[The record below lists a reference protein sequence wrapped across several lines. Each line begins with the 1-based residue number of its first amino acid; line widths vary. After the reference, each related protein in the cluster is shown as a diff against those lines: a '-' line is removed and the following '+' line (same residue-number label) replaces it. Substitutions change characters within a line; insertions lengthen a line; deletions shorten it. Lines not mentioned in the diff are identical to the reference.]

1 MTYNEFLKEAE
12 KFKSKINPFAVM
24 CQTAHETG
32 YYKSELAVKHNNF
45 AGIKASTDWLKEN
58 KPYVDIASPE
68 VINGQTTVKVSKFR
82 KYKDVNEFLNDYVE
96 FISRDR
102 YADVRNNIEN
112 VFGYFAGLL
121 KGGWATNP
129 LYFNRLV
136 EMAFKLAPDIFGET
150 WYDKLKASFEYSR
163 DKKRSINTEQIKFV
177 QSMLDKTKNNVI
189 YKPVVTTPSTPT
201 TNTKKPIIVIDPGH
215 GGTDSGAVSGDKK
228 VYEKNINLAV
238 ALKVRDLLKDK
249 FDIVM
254 TRETDKFVSL
264 ENRIVIANKTDAIF
278 YLSIHTNS
286 ATSPSAKGFEVWTSK
301 GLTKSDYVATS
312 IFNEWVKLF
321 PDGVTRSDKSDSDP
335 DKEANFYVIYK
346 TKMPA
351 ALVELDFICNP
362 SVVKKLI
369 DVENQNKMATALSNG
384 IKNYFK

>member
-1 MTYNEFLKEAE
+1 MTYCEFLKSAE
-12 KFKSKINPFAVM
+12 KFKTKLNPFAVM
-24 CQTAHETG
+24 CQTAHERG

-45 AGIKASTDWLKEN
+45 AGIKASADWLKEN
-58 KPYVDIASPE
+58 KPFVEIASPE

-82 KYKDVNEFLNDYVE
+82 KYKDVEEFLNDYVN

-102 YADVRNNIEN
+102 YADVRNNIDN

-136 EMAFKLAPDIFGET
+136 EMAFKLAPDIFGEAC
-150 WYDKLKASFEYSR
+150 YDKLKASFEYSR
-163 DKKRSINTEQIKFV
+163 DKKRSLNSEQIKFV
-177 QSMLDKTKNNVI
+177 QTMLDKTKNNVVS
-189 YKPVVTTPSTPT
+189 KPTTPNTPT
-201 TNTKKPIIVIDPGH
+201 VSNTKKPTIVLDPGH
-215 GGTDSGAVSGDKK
+215 GGTDSGAVSPDKK

-238 ALKVRDLLKDK
+238 ALKVRELLKDK
-249 FDIVM
+249 FNIVM

-264 ENRIVIANKTDAIF
+264 ENRIVVANKTDAIF

-286 ATSPSAKGFEVWTSK
+286 ATSPSAIGFEVWTSK

-312 IFNEWVKLF
+312 IFNEWVKTF
-321 PDGVTRSDKSDSDP
+321 PKSVTRTDKGDSDP

-362 SVVKKLI
+362 SVVKLLI
-369 DVENQNKMATALSNG
+369 DEEHQNKMATALSNG
-384 IKNYFK
+384 VKNYFK